1 MTLQEYIRILRQ
13 RGWILLAAAVISA
26 LAAWGISFLQKDVY
40 RATVNISAVPARA
53 DYGLGASAKDLLR
66 NFAQNISTFEN
77 AQRAIERAQLD
88 MNPYEFL
95 GNVQVADDSSTFT
108 IKIDARASDAE
119 IARQMGL
126 ALADEFVEDRLQY
139 YAQQDK
145 RDRID
150 VKIRSRVI
158 DAPQIQ
164 PRPMVNALVGGV
176 LGLLLGTAL
185 VFLLTWLEAD
195 LLRTPSAVER
205 SLGLSVL
212 GAIPSTVER

>member
-1 MTLQEYIRILRQ
+1 
-13 RGWILLAAAVISA
+13 
-26 LAAWGISFLQKDVY
+26 
-40 RATVNISAVPARA
+40 
-53 DYGLGASAKDLLR
+53 
-66 NFAQNISTFEN
+66 
-77 AQRAIERAQLD
+77 